1 MNFDSYEEIDFGIS
15 IHFRSPDMDLREV
28 GIVCGAVHRVV
39 NKVLLNVCDL
49 NEQHLMLSSSA
60 RPNRKNSFG
69 YTADPLLASLTVTE
83 LKYGSLSAK
92 TKIKVQKNIK
102 AIAIGAVGSLLA
114 TVLISV
120 FEAAPNRTT
129 LNMGGKLP
137 AQRSVDVGKN
147 IANMVNRLSMTGK
160 PWELTIRDEQTG
172 HSVVIKSK

>member
-1 MNFDSYEEIDFGIS
+1 MDFDSYEEVDFGIS

-49 NEQHLMLSSSA
+49 NEQNLMLSPSA
-60 RPNRKNSFG
+60 RPNQKNSFG
-69 YTADPLLASLTVTE
+69 YTADPLLASLTVTD
-83 LKYGSLSAK
+83 LKYGSLNVK
-92 TKIKVQKNIK
+92 IKIKVPKSIIK
-102 AIAIGAVGSLLA
+102 KVLRTSLVA
-114 TVLISV
+114 AVLISV
-120 FEAAPNRTT
+120 NEAAPNRTT
-129 LNMGGKLP
+129 LDMEGEFP